1 MRMRPGIA
9 RLCSWVQVGIAVFTC
24 PVALAVGLIAGVI
37 FRSWEAGMY
46 GGIGTLATA
55 GFAGALF
62 VPIAGLSSAGPGAA
76 SGGREREPEGQ
87 RLGD

>member
-1 MRMRPGIA
+1 
-9 RLCSWVQVGIAVFTC
+9 
-24 PVALAVGLIAGVI
+24 
-37 FRSWEAGMY
+37 MY

-62 VPIAGLSSAGPGAA
+62 VPIAGLVISWTWDGV
-76 SGGREREPEGQ
+76 GGREREPEGQ